1 MQYYIVQCK
10 GVENAEKKR
19 AINYCCAVDG
29 DRFSLAFIENKKA
42 KKKFLFFALLT

>member
-10 GVENAEKKR
+10 GVENTEKEKR

-29 DRFSLAFIENKKA
+29 DRFAIYPKQQGE